1 MLTIKT
7 SLACQNCG
15 STNIQ
20 SSSQIYDKKI
30 EKIEYYDDVPAT
42 KITKKKLYNCKCN
55 VCGHTYTVDYG
66 TSEFILFES
75 PQRENC
81 SDDVD
86 LIAFYETD
94 FGFNYKICSIIS
106 SSYDKNIK
114 TREKI
119 YLMLIEGEEYPVLLS
134 KQTVDEM
141 IEDNDNGKARTLIFN
156 TLMSRNR

>member
-7 SLACQNCG
+7 SLACKNCG

-20 SSSQIYDKKI
+20 SSSQIYDK
-30 EKIEYYDDVPAT
+30 KIEYYDDVPAT

-55 VCGHTYTVDYG
+55 VCWHTYTVDYG

-75 PQRENC
+75 PHRENW
-81 SDDVD
+81 SDDVK

-119 YLMLIEGEEYPVLLS
+119 YLLFIEGEE
-134 KQTVDEM
+134 
-141 IEDNDNGKARTLIFN
+141 
-156 TLMSRNR
+156 